1 MNDSIE
7 QKITQKIEDIVE
19 KNNIYHVGKVI
30 KINSFIVEVSG
41 LDDAFYFEKIIIK
54 DESNIGYVDKIEEN
68 KVIIAL
74 VKQGSEIRIGDS
86 VLTTGEVISSSFSK
100 DALGMVIDPFG
111 YDKMSGRKFS
121 DSTRISI
128 ETPKI
133 GIMERTD
140 VNRPLETGIAAI
152 DLLFPIGRGQRQL
165 IIGDKKTGKTQI
177 CLDTIVNQKDKNM
190 ICIYVAIGKTKKELK
205 KIYTK
210 LVQKGASQ
218 YTIIVAAFNDDPAP
232 LIKLTP
238 YVGVS
243 IAEQFMYE
251 GKDVLVCIDDL
262 KKHADACREIA
273 LIGEKNTGRDA
284 YPADIFYSHSRLLEK
299 GCQHINK
306 GSITILP
313 ITETKGEDI
322 TDYISTNIIS
332 ITDGQIVMSNKWFK
346 KGQKP
351 AINYGLSVSRL
362 GGAVQKDS
370 IKKIGSKV
378 RQELLSYLETA
389 DVYQL
394 VDVNSLSPELRE
406 KIARGEQLLNLLR
419 QPKFS
424 PLSEEKLIEKFGFI
438 LEDKKQEEV
447 SETPQASTGDEQ
459 DNNTSDISADDS
471 AVENNEQDVQATE
484 NVTNDNPTE
493 NIPETTEDETTVAA
507 QTDMAMPV
515 ENSEVAAEPVNE
527 MPEQVPMVPETNTDV
542 IESTPSE
549 VPPNT
554 VLTND
559 ANIDQVIPE
568 TSPLPN
574 TELPEPVPMM
584 PVTNTDVIETP
595 PSEATTNTVLTD
607 DANTV
612 QVTPEGLPLPNTELP
627 EPVPMMPISN
637 TDVMES
643 TPNEVPPN
651 LILTN
656 DQASNA
662 AQITPEVAPIPDAEM
677 LEAVPMMPVLNTEA
691 IETLSTEEPPN
702 VVVAN
707 NTESIDNQVNSFA
720 ATPEPNKEIPEPI
733 PNLTNLNDNSLVNED
748 INKSSTSENNTS
760 NDHETLPK
768 LSKAKS
774 SKTSTNKTI
783 LPTLSTD
790 VKTKTTTKAKK
801 EAVKPSLKPRKV
813 TKSSTSE
820 IEPKLEPN
828 NIKPT
833 LSPIKPEITKSSSV
847 KSTTKKAKIKPALS
861 TSSLDSS
868 KVKNV
873 SKVKD
878 NKKLDNVKPIANDVK
893 EKIVALPTITNDEEI
908 KPVTQAVKPLLSET
922 KKEEIKPALEK
933 ESKNKNKSNTEVGP
947 KLTIEKKTSNKQASK
962 DISPTL
968 KPETKK
974 EEVKP
979 VLEKE
984 PKNKDKSTADIE
996 PKLTTEK
1003 RSSNKQ
1009 TSKDKA
1015 KSEVGPKLDS
1025 TKVETS
1031 TTIPKPIGPTLK
1043 TEAKKDTIKPLIELE
1058 KSNEIKPILDKEP
1071 KDKEK
1076 STAEIEPK
1084 LTIEKEGSNKSPSKD
1099 KVKPEIGPKLDSTKV
1114 ETSATIPKSIG
1125 PTLTAEVKEET
1136 IKPLIELDK
1145 ESKNKDKSTIEIEPK
1160 LKVKPEIGPKLDS
1173 TKVETSTTIPK
1184 SIGPTLTAEVKK
1196 EPIKPSLEL
1205 EKPKEDLNKLTSK
1218 DKVKP
1223 EIGPKLD
1230 STKVEASTT
1239 IPKPIGP
1246 TLTAEVKKD
1255 AIKPSLEPEKP
1266 KEEVKVNNASK
1277 DKVKPEIEPKLD
1289 STKVETSTTIPK
1301 SIGPTLT
1308 AEVKKESIKPS
1319 LNDDKE
1325 DKLVLKPLLEVT
1337 KTDSQK
1343 DTIVNK
1349 NSKGEQIEM
1358 LDAAAP
1364 INEVEMLDTNS
1375 TKPSGAQFNNVTNKA
1390 EEVEMLDLGKN
1401 NAPVTSA
1408 DNIEML

>member
-121 DSTRISI
+121 DSTIISI

-438 LEDKKQEEV
+438 LEDKKQEQV
-447 SETPQASTGDEQ
+447 SETPQDSTGDEQ
-459 DNNTSDISADDS
+459 ENNASDVSENDS
-471 AVENNEQDVQATE
+471 VAENNEPESQTTE
-484 NVTNDNPTE
+484 NVTNDNPAE
-493 NIPETTEDETTVAA
+493 NISETTEEQTDLAA

-515 ENSEVAAEPVNE
+515 ENTAAAEPVNE
-527 MPEQVPMVPETNTDV
+527 MPEPVPMVPETNTEV

-643 TPNEVPPN
+643 APNEVPPN

-748 INKSSTSENNTS
+748 INKSSTFENNTS

-790 VKTKTTTKAKK
+790 ATTKTNTKAKK
-801 EAVKPSLKPRKV
+801 DSVKPPLKPRKV
-813 TKSSTSE
+813 TKSSTPE
-820 IEPKLEPN
+820 IGPKLEAN

-833 LSPIKPEITKSSSV
+833 LSPIKPEITKSSKV
-847 KSTTKKAKIKPALS
+847 TSTTKKAKIKPALS

-868 KVKNV
+868 KVKNI
-873 SKVKD
+873 SKAKD

-893 EKIVALPTITNDEEI
+893 EKIVALPQITNDEEI
-908 KPVTQAVKPLLSET
+908 KPVTQTVKPLLSET
-922 KKEEIKPALEK
+922 KKEEVKPVLEK
-933 ESKNKNKSNTEVGP
+933 DSKNKNKSNTEVGP
-947 KLTIEKKTSNKQASK
+947 KLTIEKKTSSKQASK
-962 DISPTL
+962 DIAPTL
-968 KPETKK
+968 KTETKK
-974 EEVKP
+974 KEVKP

-984 PKNKDKSTADIE
+984 PKNKDKSTAEIE
-996 PKLTTEK
+996 PKLITEN

-1025 TKVETS
+1025 TKAETS

-1071 KDKEK
+1071 KGKDK

-1084 LTIEKEGSNKSPSKD
+1084 LTIEGSNKSPSKD

-1114 ETSATIPKSIG
+1114 ETSATIPKPIG
-1125 PTLTAEVKEET
+1125 PTLTAEAKKET

-1145 ESKNKDKSTIEIEPK
+1145 EPKNKGKSNIEIEPK
-1160 LKVKPEIGPKLDS
+1160 LTIEKEGSNKSTSKDKAKPEIGPKLDS
-1173 TKVETSTTIPK
+1173 TKVETGATIPK
-1184 SIGPTLTAEVKK
+1184 SV
-1196 EPIKPSLEL
+1196 
-1205 EKPKEDLNKLTSK
+1205 
-1218 DKVKP
+1218 
-1223 EIGPKLD
+1223 
-1230 STKVEASTT
+1230 
-1239 IPKPIGP
+1239 GP

-1255 AIKPSLEPEKP
+1255 AIKPSLEIEKP
-1266 KEEVKVNNASK
+1266 KEDSNKLTPK
-1277 DKVKPEIEPKLD
+1277 DKVKPEIGPKLD

-1343 DTIVNK
+1343 DTVVNK

-1375 TKPSGAQFNNVTNKA
+1375 TKPSGAQSNNVTNKA

-1401 NAPVTSA
+1401 NAPVTST